1 MTWDTHCT
9 CKSRNALHQNARA
22 RVSVVDVCQT
32 KAIAC
37 VLFFFSFF
45 FLARIR
51 LESRSFAFDFFVFE
65 CTIDLLR
72 CYRVSRRGGCLC
84 VCVLAHV
91 CASLFNTLTL
101 TQRLRTQCNNC
112 IVAAGRRLGASE
124 EGRRGGRKAKSA
136 RRVRRPV
143 CCLHIIH
150 SSVCVCVCVTQTA
163 QINTH
168 THELRIVVHHTHTH

>member
-37 VLFFFSFF
+37 VLFFFCVFFSRAHSFGIAFVCVRFF
-45 FLARIR
+45 F
-51 LESRSFAFDFFVFE
+51 FE

-72 CYRVSRRGGCLC
+72 CYRVSRRGGCLS

-91 CASLFNTLTL
+91 CASLFNTL